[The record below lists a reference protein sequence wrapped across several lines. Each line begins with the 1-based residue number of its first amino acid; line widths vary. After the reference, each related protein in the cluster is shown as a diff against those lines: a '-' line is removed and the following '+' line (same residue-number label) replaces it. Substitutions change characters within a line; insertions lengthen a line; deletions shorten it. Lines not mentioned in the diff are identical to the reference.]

1 MTPFPRR
8 HFLAAAL
15 SAAALPARADGKFRV
30 VASFSIL
37 ADLVAQVGGEAVT
50 VTALVGPDQ
59 DLHSYEPR
67 PSDIQAV
74 AGAELLVV
82 NGLGVEGWTA
92 RIAKAAGLRRA
103 PVVASRGVVPRKGA
117 AGTAEQGE
125 TDPHAW
131 QSVPNVERYVAN
143 IRDALVA
150 ADPMHAVLY
159 QANATTY
166 LAQLAAL
173 DADIRAAYA
182 PIPRSARRIVTTH
195 DALGYYAATYGL
207 DILAPQG
214 MSTESE
220 PSARDFAN
228 LIRQIRTQHIRA
240 LFLEN
245 VSPAT
250 LVKQLS
256 QETSVK
262 IGGTLYDDAL
272 SPPDGPA
279 GSYIAM
285 MRYNTGMITAV
296 LR

>member
-1 MTPFPRR
+1 M
-8 HFLAAAL
+8 
-15 SAAALPARADGKFRV
+15 
-30 VASFSIL
+30 
-37 ADLVAQVGGEAVT
+37 
-50 VTALVGPDQ
+50 
-59 DLHSYEPR
+59 
-67 PSDIQAV
+67 
-74 AGAELLVV
+74 
-82 NGLGVEGWTA
+82 
-92 RIAKAAGLRRA
+92 
-103 PVVASRGVVPRKGA
+103 
-117 AGTAEQGE
+117 
-125 TDPHAW
+125 
-131 QSVPNVERYVAN
+131 ERYVAN

-272 SPPDGPA
+272 SPPGGPA